1 MNKQTLDQFPDLEI
15 HFLQLPVTEDTITA
29 HWNKICSQISV
40 TSIDATI
47 NTNLPEAS
55 GESGLI

>member
-29 HWNKICSQISV
+29 HWNKIRSQISV
-40 TSIDATI
+40 TSTDATI
-47 NTNLPEAS
+47 DTNLPEAS
-55 GESGLI
+55 GESGLV